1 MKVIFLICAVIV
13 ALAACK
19 KEDSIYSTKR
29 AADNL
34 APIPASAFALNKKS
48 GN

>member
-1 MKVIFLICAVIV
+1 MKAILLMCAVIV

-34 APIPASAFALNKKS
+34 APMPASAFSLNKKQ
-48 GN
+48 